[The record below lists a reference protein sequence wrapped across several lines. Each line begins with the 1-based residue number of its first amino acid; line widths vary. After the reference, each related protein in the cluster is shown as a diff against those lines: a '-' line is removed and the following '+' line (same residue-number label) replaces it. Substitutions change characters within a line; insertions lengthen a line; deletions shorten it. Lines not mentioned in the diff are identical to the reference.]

1 MSRIAWSV
9 VVLTAALAAC
19 SGKSDKT
26 AETTGADSTSASSS
40 TTAPSSTTANST
52 SGTGSTGTATNTT
65 GEPTASAK
73 TADTSAS
80 PAVAVGGP
88 MTTPAAAANGGAGTT
103 TQGSSATTTA
113 SNTGGSTGT
122 MGAAAGSTAHGQQV
136 FSQTCVACHGA
147 GVAGAPKVGDKA
159 DWGPRIAQGEQ
170 TLYQH
175 AINGFQGK
183 KGMMPPKG
191 GNASL
196 ADGDVR
202 AAVDYMVAQAR

>member
-9 VVLTAALAAC
+9 VVMVAALAAC
-19 SGKSDKT
+19 SGKSDNT
-26 AETTGADSTSASSS
+26 ASNTGAASTTPSSS
-40 TTAPSSTTANST
+40 NTATSSS
-52 SGTGSTGTATNTT
+52 GSTGTSGTVTNTT
-65 GEPTASAK
+65 GRPSASAK

-80 PAVAVGGP
+80 PAAAVGGP
-88 MTTPAAAANGGAGTT
+88 TTTPAAAANSGSTT
-103 TQGSSATTTA
+103 AQDSTATTTA
-113 SNTGGSTGT
+113 SNTGA
-122 MGAAAGSTAHGQQV
+122 MGAAAGASASAHGQQV

-159 DWGPRIAQGEQ
+159 EWGPRIAQGEQ

-191 GNASL
+191 GNTAL
-196 ADGDVR
+196 PDADVR
-202 AAVDYMVAQAR
+202 AAVDYMVAQAK

>member
-9 VVLTAALAAC
+9 VVMVAALAAC
-19 SGKSDKT
+19 SGKSDNT
-26 AETTGADSTSASSS
+26 ASNTGAGSTTPQSSNTATSSS
-40 TTAPSSTTANST
+40 GSTDT
-52 SGTGSTGTATNTT
+52 SGTVTNTT
-65 GEPTASAK
+65 GQPSASAK

-80 PAVAVGGP
+80 PAAAIGGP
-88 MTTPAAAANGGAGTT
+88 TTTPAAAANSGTST
-103 TQGSSATTTA
+103 TAQDSTATTTA
-113 SNTGGSTGT
+113 SNTGA
-122 MGAAAGSTAHGQQV
+122 MGAAAGASASAHGQQV

-159 DWGPRIAQGEQ
+159 EWGPRIAQGEQ

-191 GNASL
+191 GNTAL
-196 ADGDVR
+196 PDADVR
-202 AAVDYMVAQAR
+202 AAVHYMVAQAK